1 MINIQSNAIRGDYLY
16 DIMDKTMKELHD
28 DIVTVFGPYAKDAYL
43 TQNGLPYYTRDG
55 KETLRLTRFDNEL
68 SMYVLKILYQ
78 AVQQQG
84 NKVGDGTTSLGVLYT
99 NMYKNIRGMIPR
111 TCSTVTRRDWENTI
125 HDIIKAIES
134 YKAPMTREYL
144 HQMLYTCVQD
154 PDWAATIEYNLADA
168 MMNGAYITIAKSN
181 LATDFNMTVHNSPLF
196 KATKQF
202 SIRPMKAE
210 EKECIIFHCNGVLDI
225 AHEEVIRA
233 MMGYVA
239 QDTNGKFYPKT
250 IIVLC
255 NGLSEASRRTLK
267 SLIAELNSMR
277 GNTPVEEFFKDYNN
291 LAIFTLDDYRTYSSE
306 VMEDISTII
315 TDEKGIGGLVNQL
328 TFETL
333 IWQAIASNK
342 DMIPELCTF
351 DCDVR
356 HLAKIQ
362 EMFTDS
368 YQVDIDEVKGIR
380 IHKKLGPVA
389 QARYDE
395 LRKELDEEKSEVKK
409 LELNKRLRTSYG
421 QFIEVEIGSKLMKDS
436 QRKYELILDAVLS
449 ASEAVEKGVLNCN
462 SLALAALISH
472 EYVEKARHE
481 NNYKNQIIGTIFE
494 YSFID
499 TLVDMIH
506 NGPFDVDIVDLHNM
520 VTEYIANVHISDSEF
535 SIKNFNLKGITDL
548 NDIFAADE
556 INGVD
561 SHYEEFG
568 KYTAANG
575 EEVTTRFNN
584 QIIEPVSIITTM
596 IENSTLVY
604 ELATARTVH
613 LEGFIQNYI

>member
-16 DIMDKTMKELHD
+16 EIMDKTMKELHD

-68 SMYVLKILYQ
+68 SMYILKILYQ

-111 TCSTVTRRDWENTI
+111 TCNSITRRDWESAI
-125 HDIIKAIES
+125 KDMCKAIDTH
-134 YKAPMTREYL
+134 KVPMTREYL

-168 MMNGAYITIAKSN
+168 IMSGAYITIAKSN

-202 SIRPMKAE
+202 SVRPMKAE
-210 EKECIIFHCNGVLDI
+210 EKECVIFHCNGVLDI
-225 AHEEVIRA
+225 AHEEVLRA

-291 LAIFTLDDYRTYSSE
+291 LAVFTLDDYRTYSSE
-306 VMEDISTII
+306 VIEDISTII

-380 IHKKLGPVA
+380 IHKKMGPVA

-395 LRKELDEEKSEVKK
+395 LRKEIDEEKSEVKK
-409 LELNKRLRTSYG
+409 IELNKRLRTSYG

-449 ASEAVEKGVLNCN
+449 ASEAVEKGVLTCN
-462 SLALAALISH
+462 SLALAALIAH
-472 EYVEKARHE
+472 EYTEKARHE
-481 NNYKNQIIGTIFE
+481 NIYKNQIIGTIFE

-506 NGPFDVDIVDLHNM
+506 NGPFDVELVDLHNM
-520 VTEYIANVHISDSEF
+520 VTEYIANHDSVD
-535 SIKNFNLKGITDL
+535 NFNLKGITNL
-548 NDIFAADE
+548 DE
-556 INGVD
+556 IFD
-561 SHYEEFG
+561 PERTEHSPEEYHEIG
-568 KYTAANG
+568 KFKNTAG
-575 EEVTTRFNN
+575 EEVTADFSN

>member
-16 DIMDKTMKELHD
+16 EIMDKTMKELHD

-68 SMYVLKILYQ
+68 SMYILKILYQ

-111 TCSTVTRRDWENTI
+111 TCNIITRRDWENAI
-125 HDIIKAIES
+125 KDICKAIGS
-134 YKAPMTREYL
+134 YKIPMTREYL

-168 MMNGAYITIAKSN
+168 IMSGAYITIAKSN

-202 SIRPMKAE
+202 SVRPMKAE
-210 EKECIIFHCNGVLDI
+210 EKECVIFHCNGVLDI
-225 AHEEVIRA
+225 AHEEVLRA

-277 GNTPVEEFFKDYNN
+277 GSTPVEEFFKDYNN
-291 LAIFTLDDYRTYSSE
+291 LAVFTLDDYRTYSSE
-306 VMEDISTII
+306 VIEDISTII

-380 IHKKLGPVA
+380 IHKKMGPVA

-395 LRKELDEEKSEVKK
+395 LREEIDEEKSEVKK
-409 LELNKRLRTSYG
+409 IELNKRLRTSYG

-449 ASEAVEKGVLNCN
+449 ASEAVEKGVLTCN
-462 SLALAALISH
+462 SLALAALIAH
-472 EYVEKARHE
+472 EYTEKARHE
-481 NNYKNQIIGTIFE
+481 NIYKNQIIGTIFE

-506 NGPFDVDIVDLHNM
+506 NGPFDVDFVDLHNM
-520 VTEYIANVHISDSEF
+520 VTEYIANYDSVD
-535 SIKNFNLKGITDL
+535 NFNLKGITDL
-548 NDIFAADE
+548 DE
-556 INGVD
+556 IFDPENTD
-561 SHYEEFG
+561 RSPEEYHETG
-568 KYTAANG
+568 KYKNTAG
-575 EEVTTRFNN
+575 EEVTAEFSN

>member
-16 DIMDKTMKELHD
+16 EIMDKTMKELHD

-68 SMYVLKILYQ
+68 SMYILKILYQ

-111 TCSTVTRRDWENTI
+111 TCNSITRRDWESAI
-125 HDIIKAIES
+125 KDMCKAIDTH
-134 YKAPMTREYL
+134 KVPMTRDYL

-168 MMNGAYITIAKSN
+168 IMSGAYITIAKSN

-202 SIRPMKAE
+202 SVRPMKAE

-225 AHEEVIRA
+225 AHEEVLRA

-291 LAIFTLDDYRTYSSE
+291 LAVFTLDDYRTYSSE
-306 VMEDISTII
+306 VIEDISTII

-380 IHKKLGPVA
+380 IHKKMGPVA

-395 LRKELDEEKSEVKK
+395 LRKEIDEEKSEVKK
-409 LELNKRLRTSYG
+409 IELNKRLRTSYG

-449 ASEAVEKGVLNCN
+449 ASEAVEKGVLACN
-462 SLALAALISH
+462 SLALAALIAH
-472 EYVEKARHE
+472 EYTEKARHE
-481 NNYKNQIIGTIFE
+481 NIYKNQIIGTIFE

-506 NGPFDVDIVDLHNM
+506 NGPFDVELVDLHNM
-520 VTEYIANVHISDSEF
+520 VTEYIANHDSVE
-535 SIKNFNLKGITDL
+535 NFNLKGITNL
-548 NDIFAADE
+548 DE
-556 INGVD
+556 IFD
-561 SHYEEFG
+561 SESTEHSSEEYHEIG
-568 KYTAANG
+568 KFTNTAG
-575 EEVTTRFNN
+575 EEVTADFSN

>member
-16 DIMDKTMKELHD
+16 EIMDKTMKELHD

-68 SMYVLKILYQ
+68 SMYILKILYQ

-111 TCSTVTRRDWENTI
+111 TCNSITRRDWENAI
-125 HDIIKAIES
+125 KDICKAIDS
-134 YKAPMTREYL
+134 YKVPMSREYL

-168 MMNGAYITIAKSN
+168 IMSGAYITIAKSN

-202 SIRPMKAE
+202 SVRPMKAE
-210 EKECIIFHCNGVLDI
+210 EKECVIFHCNGVLDI
-225 AHEEVIRA
+225 AHEEVLRA

-239 QDTNGKFYPKT
+239 QDANGKFYPKT

-277 GNTPVEEFFKDYNN
+277 GSTPVEEFFKDYNN
-291 LAIFTLDDYRTYSSE
+291 LAVFTLDDYRTYSSE
-306 VMEDISTII
+306 VIEDISTII

-380 IHKKLGPVA
+380 IHKKMGPVA

-395 LRKELDEEKSEVKK
+395 LRAEIDEEKSEVKK
-409 LELNKRLRTSYG
+409 IELNKRLRTSYG

-449 ASEAVEKGVLNCN
+449 ASEAVEKGVLTCN
-462 SLALAALISH
+462 SLALAALIAH
-472 EYVEKARHE
+472 EYTEKARHE
-481 NNYKNQIIGTIFE
+481 NIYKNQIIGTIFE

-506 NGPFDVDIVDLHNM
+506 NGPFDVDLIDLHNM
-520 VTEYIANVHISDSEF
+520 VTEYIANYDSVD
-535 SIKNFNLKGITDL
+535 NFNLKGITDL
-548 NDIFAADE
+548 DE
-556 INGVD
+556 IFDPENTD
-561 SHYEEFG
+561 RSPEEYHETG
-568 KYTAANG
+568 KYKNTAG
-575 EEVTTRFNN
+575 EEVTADFSN